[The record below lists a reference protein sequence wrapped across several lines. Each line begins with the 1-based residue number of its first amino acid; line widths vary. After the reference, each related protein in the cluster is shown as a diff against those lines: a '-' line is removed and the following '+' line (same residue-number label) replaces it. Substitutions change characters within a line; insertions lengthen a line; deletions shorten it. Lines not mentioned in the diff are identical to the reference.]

1 MFKLLPGNNSRQYFP
16 TIVQLHS
23 IGCIRLQP
31 EPAVFFSILLV
42 RITMR
47 ILTLNI
53 HKGFSWGNRRF
64 VLHQVRE
71 AIRSCEADIVFLQE
85 VVGENRKHAKKHP
98 AWPGEAQH
106 EFLADSVWSSFA
118 YGKNAV
124 YPHGHHG
131 NAILSRFPI
140 LHSEQVDI
148 STNRLEQR
156 GFLFSSI
163 GIPGSQFPLQCL
175 CIHLG
180 LFAVSRRKQLR
191 MLGDYI
197 GRNVPPHAPII
208 VAGDFN
214 DWNGKSV
221 IDFIDS
227 SAMTDAVETI
237 EGRKA
242 RTFPVRMP
250 LLPLDRIYTSG
261 IRINSSTTYDR
272 GVWKKLSDHA
282 ALLIEGE
289 VIHLGEN

>member
-1 MFKLLPGNNSRQYFP
+1 
-16 TIVQLHS
+16 
-23 IGCIRLQP
+23 
-31 EPAVFFSILLV
+31 
-42 RITMR
+42 MR

-85 VVGENRKHAKKHP
+85 VVGENRKHAKNYP
-98 AWPGEAQH
+98 AWPEQAQH

-118 YGKNAV
+118 YGKNAI

-140 LHSEQVDI
+140 LHSEKVDI
-148 STNRLEQR
+148 STNRFEQR
-156 GFLFSSI
+156 GFLFSTI
-163 GIPGSQFPLQCL
+163 GIPGCREPLTCI

-191 MLGDYI
+191 LLGQYI
-197 GRNVPPHAPII
+197 EKHVPSQAPLI

-214 DWNGKSV
+214 DWNGLSV
-221 IDFIDS
+221 IRFLTDS
-227 SAMTDAVETI
+227 DLTDAIETSA
-237 EGRKA
+237 GRKA
-242 RTFPVRMP
+242 RTFPAGLP
-250 LLPLDRIYTSG
+250 ILPLDRIYTAGLRVTSC
-261 IRINSSTTYDR
+261 TTYDQ

-289 VIHLGEN
+289 VTGRDKN